1 MAEHAMNLPVSN
13 AACPEVAT
21 MFQDSLLESSNV
33 ARKSKD
39 KRRSMTLAFVL
50 ELIVA
55 AFILLVP
62 LMSTGVIPV
71 AHVLACPYIA
81 PFHSAEVADQSQ
93 NNSTGQR
100 SATAKPTEVVRISN
114 NNAPLL
120 PFGQSRLPIDPGN
133 IPPGQIQTGDGPKS
147 RIGDLICKSDCIAI
161 PTQDIHRRPVQLSH
175 LSEAFL
181 VRRIDPVYPRTAVI
195 AHVFGEVQLHAI
207 IAKDGSIQSLNV
219 ISGSPILAQAA
230 LDAVRQW
237 RYKPY
242 MLNDQAVEVETFI
255 TVHFR
260 PASN

>member
-1 MAEHAMNLPVSN
+1 MNLPVSN

-21 MFQDSLLESSNV
+21 MFKDSLLESSNA
-33 ARKSKD
+33 ARNSKKN
-39 KRRSMTLAFVL
+39 KRWSMTLAFVI
-50 ELIVA
+50 ELTVA
-55 AFILLVP
+55 AFLLLIP
-62 LMSTGVIPV
+62 LVSTGVIPV
-71 AHVLACPYIA
+71 MAHVPLIA
-81 PFHSAEVADQSQ
+81 PVHSVEVANETPKAES
-93 NNSTGQR
+93 SGQR
-100 SATAKPTEVVRISN
+100 SATAKPTELVRISN

-161 PTQDIHRRPVQLSH
+161 PIQDIHKRPVQLSH